1 MAVAANRDRIF
12 AIVLAAGAASR
23 FGATKQ
29 TAAWNGS
36 TLVRRAGELATG
48 CCDARTI
55 LVTGHDWQH
64 VRAAYGA
71 LPGGFV
77 VNENYADGIGS
88 SLALA
93 VRSIR
98 HAAAAVLVT
107 LADQPLIT
115 SAHLDGLIAA
125 WSGGADE
132 IIASG
137 YAEANGVPALFGP
150 GCFDALCELRADEGA
165 KKLMHDSTF
174 AVTTIPFADAAADVD
189 TADDLVRIAR
199 SARS

>member
-1 MAVAANRDRIF
+1 MAAALNRDHIY

-29 TAAWNGS
+29 TANWNGS
-36 TLVRRAGELATG
+36 PLVRHAGELATG
-48 CCDARTI
+48 CCDARTV

-77 VNENYADGIGS
+77 VNENYADGMGS

-98 HAAAAVLVT
+98 HAAAAVLVL

-115 SAHLDGLIAA
+115 PAHLADLVSA
-125 WSGGADE
+125 WSGAADE
-132 IIASG
+132 IVASG
-137 YAEANGVPALFGP
+137 YAEASGVPALFGS
-150 GCFDALCELRADEGA
+150 GCFDALCELQADEGA
-165 KKLMHDSTF
+165 KKLMHDGAFT
-174 AVTTIPFADAAADVD
+174 VTSVPFADAAADID
-189 TADDLVRIAR
+189 TAEDLVRIAR